1 MKIVLVSF
9 FLTIEWV
16 ALCILS
22 MLSLY
27 FVTKLSQNS
36 GVVSGLP
43 DAADLCFSIRL
54 SSFLHKQTFISSQDL
69 CLCVSVF
76 IFVSFCLCI
85 YICIFVFAHLYLC
98 ICICVFVFVY
108 FY

>member
-9 FLTIEWV
+9 FLTIAWV

-27 FVTKLSQNS
+27 FVTELSQNS

-76 IFVSFCLCI
+76 IFVS
-85 YICIFVFAHLYLC
+85 LYLH

-108 FY
+108 LFL